1 MTAES
6 YLNWDTTL
14 ADLIATLENF
24 QPTLREICGEKEVIV
39 LRDWLGRIHLGF
51 PCSKEKFIDGGLAP
65 LLLEANSRLG
75 PLSSASIAIA
85 ASADDHSATEFL
97 ARNLAFF
104 LDELFDP
111 ADFWESPFLVRIE
124 RDSKLKLSLL
134 DRQDKEND
142 WLKRSPHQVDNQSIP
157 RAVFFGVKGGVGR
170 SSALTALALH
180 LSNQGKRV
188 LVVDADF
195 ESPGISSSLLDVNVR
210 PDFGLVDWLAA
221 EALGYEGLEDLAQQK
236 IVETSPLSERTQGR
250 ILVAPSHGV
259 KTQAYV
265 GKLGRMYRVTEKG
278 AGFAERLCGIVSTL
292 ERLHNADV
300 TLVDS
305 RAGIDDTA
313 AAAITQLNARV
324 SFLFGINTQQTW
336 DAYSLLFK
344 HLQHHPSIHT
354 DEDFRYGLRFVS
366 ALTPEEVGSTKGY
379 WANFRE
385 VSYTTCAENLYDK
398 DVIENPGAPVVAP
411 NNDRQFNP
419 AFDDEDTPHYPLK
432 IMWDEV
438 LRAFDPVQEPGQ
450 LASPVM
456 EKVFSD
462 FLKRATRLLE

>member
-1 MTAES
+1 MTAEN

-14 ADLIATLENF
+14 SDLVKTLENHR
-24 QPTLREICGEKEVIV
+24 LKLGEICGTKEIIV
-39 LRDWLGRIHLGF
+39 LRDWRGRIHLGF
-51 PCSKEKFIDGGLAP
+51 PCSKQKFIDGGLAP
-65 LLLEANSRLG
+65 FLLEANALLG
-75 PLSSASIAIA
+75 PLSA
-85 ASADDHSATEFL
+85 ASVTNNVPADDRSTTEL
-97 ARNLAFF
+97 LVKDLAFF

-111 ADFWESPFLVRIE
+111 SDFWGSPFLVQLE
-124 RDSKLKLSLL
+124 SNSNLKLTLL

-142 WLKRSPHQVDNQSIP
+142 WLKRTPHQVDKQSVP

-188 LVVDADF
+188 LVIDADF
-195 ESPGISSSLLDVNVR
+195 ESPGVSSSLLDVNVK
-210 PDFGLVDWLAA
+210 PDFGLIDWFAA
-221 EALGYEGLEDLAQQK
+221 EALGYEELEDFAQQK
-236 IVETSPLSERTQGR
+236 IVETSPLSERTMGK
-250 ILVAPSHGV
+250 ILVAPSHGI
-259 KTQAYV
+259 KTQTYV
-265 GKLGRMYRVTEKG
+265 GKLGRMYRVTEEG
-278 AGFAERLCGIVSTL
+278 AGFAERLCNLVNML
-292 ERLHNADV
+292 ERLHSADV
-300 TLVDS
+300 TLIDS

-324 SFLFGINTQQTW
+324 SFLFAVNTQQTW

-344 HLQHHPSIHT
+344 HLRHHPTIHT
-354 DEDFRYGLRFVS
+354 EDDFRYGLRFVS

-398 DVIENPGAPVVAP
+398 DVIENPESPVAVVSSGQ
-411 NNDRQFNP
+411 QFNP

-450 LASPVM
+450 LAPPVM

>member
-300 TLVDS
+300 TLV
-305 RAGIDDTA
+305 
-313 AAAITQLNARV
+313 
-324 SFLFGINTQQTW
+324 
-336 DAYSLLFK
+336 AYSLLFK

-354 DEDFRYGLRFVS
+354 EEDFRYGLRFVS

-398 DVIENPGAPVVAP
+398 DVIENPGAPVVTP

-450 LASPVM
+450 LAPPVM